1 MKTIYEVDQ
10 FQTGDFAQIL
20 IGVYMKSFMSTGK

>member
-1 MKTIYEVDQ
+1 MKTTYEVDQ

-20 IGVYMKSFMSTGK
+20 IGVYIEINIP